1 MNIIKYID
9 EFYYTKDFNS
19 PYFGVLIKKERYQN
33 LKRITAYIRKNNENG
48 TEVKVLSADAGLY
61 STYLCKNNKNFDLPF
76 LGNLGKDGEEGLIQ
90 EIQQLKNTKILIKT
104 NEEDVFWQESKK
116 VRKYIK
122 DNYEKEGTIEDF
134 DIYNIQK

>member
-1 MNIIKYID
+1 MC
-9 EFYYTKDFNS
+9 YTILTD
-19 PYFGVLIKKERYQN
+19 
-33 LKRITAYIRKNNENG
+33 
-48 TEVKVLSADAGLY
+48 D
-61 STYLCKNNKNFDLPF
+61 NNKNFDLPF

-90 EIQQLKNTKILIKT
+90 EIQKLKNTKILIKT
-104 NEEDVFWQESKK
+104 NEKDVFWQESKK